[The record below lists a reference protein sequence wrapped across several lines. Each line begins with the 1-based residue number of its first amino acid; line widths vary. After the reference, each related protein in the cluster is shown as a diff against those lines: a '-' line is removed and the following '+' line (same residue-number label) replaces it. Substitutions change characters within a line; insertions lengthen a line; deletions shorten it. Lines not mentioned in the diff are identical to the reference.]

1 MKTADGNMMPDSD
14 PKGSSTLIK
23 TSILNQI
30 LELSTAM
37 LKGDYSK
44 RIITDFE
51 DDAISKI
58 ADNLNQFLDRMQL
71 NTISGTY
78 NQEETVGNVIEVIS
92 SFANL
97 DFKQKLPISENG
109 TILDAISTGI
119 NVLGEELEQSAAS
132 KKELEQERNRLREAQ
147 AIAKVGSWEIDI
159 ETMRVTWSEEA
170 YRIFDLENNNGDLT
184 LEQCIDRIHPD
195 ERESVVQ
202 LIKAVI
208 EEGHKYLI
216 EHKVIRRDGS
226 IKNVL
231 AIGEVLKNSSGK
243 VIMVRGT
250 VQDITERKLIE
261 EKLRQAK
268 ESAEEANNAKSR
280 FLANMSHEIRT
291 PLNGILGLTEI
302 LLGETVATSH
312 KKYLEIIHASGK
324 NLSELIN
331 DILDFSKIESGK
343 LSLENITFDFKETIE
358 SNINRYKF
366 LAEQKGLT
374 LLHHIDE
381 AIPAEVIGDPTRISQ
396 VITNLISNAIK
407 FTDHGTIG
415 MAFWLVKK
423 TKDETVIQG
432 VVKDTGIG
440 IPKDKMGKIFQT
452 FSQADETVARKYGGT
467 GLGLSIVKNLVNLMG
482 GDITVQS
489 PADPVLNTG
498 AAFTFTI
505 RLRLPVKQTQPAV
518 GAATS
523 ISHALKNPCHVLIV
537 DDNQI
542 NLMVAKNMVKKFGAK
557 VTTAENGHEAIDL
570 VKSTG
575 FDLVLMDIQM
585 PELDGYE
592 TTLELRRMDFNKP
605 IIALSANAYKE
616 DVQNSI
622 KAGMNDHIQK
632 PYTEK
637 VLFQTITKFVE

>member
-1 MKTADGNMMPDSD
+1 MKTPDDMMHDPDQKD
-14 PKGSSTLIK
+14 TVLVK
-23 TSILNQI
+23 TAILNQI
-30 LELSTAM
+30 LALSTGI

-44 RIITDFE
+44 RIIVDFE
-51 DDAISKI
+51 DDAITKI

-71 NTISGTY
+71 NAISGGY
-78 NQEETVGNVIEVIS
+78 DQEETVTNFIEVIS

-119 NVLGEELEQSAAS
+119 NILGEELEQSAAS
-132 KKELEQERNRLREAQ
+132 KKELELERNRLQEAQ
-147 AIAKVGSWEIDI
+147 AIAKVGSWEINI
-159 ETMRVTWSEEA
+159 PTMEVNLSEEA
-170 YRIFDLENNNGDLT
+170 YRILELPLHDNSLT
-184 LEQCIDRIHPD
+184 VERCLKQIPED
-195 ERESVVQ
+195 ERAAVAQ

-208 EEGHKYLI
+208 EEGSEYI
-216 EHKVIRRDGS
+216 VEHHIVKPDGS
-226 IKNVL
+226 AKDVL
-231 AIGEVLKNSSGK
+231 AIGEIVKANGK
-243 VIMVRGT
+243 AAILRGT
-250 VQDITERKLIE
+250 IQDISERKRIE
-261 EKLRQAK
+261 ENLKQAK

-302 LLGETVATSH
+302 LLGETITTPH

-415 MAFWLVKK
+415 MAFWLMKK

-467 GLGLSIVKNLVNLMG
+467 GLGLSIVKNLVNLME
-482 GDITVQS
+482 GDIVVQS
-489 PADPVLNTG
+489 PADPVLNRG

-505 RLRLPVKQTQPAV
+505 KLRLPVKQTQPAL
-518 GAATS
+518 GSTAS
-523 ISHALKNPCHVLIV
+523 IAHALKNPCHVLIV

-570 VKSTG
+570 VKSNG